1 MTLNIFAEIEPHPH
15 VNIAS
20 YTVVHDKGHLEKDAG
35 TCSKLETLHKLEET
49 KYVRV
54 GERNACIIV

>member
-1 MTLNIFAEIEPHPH
+1 MTLNIFAEIEPYPH

-35 TCSKLETLHKLEET
+35 T
-49 KYVRV
+49 
-54 GERNACIIV
+54 